1 MFSLRL
7 IIPTAETSPWEYSP
21 NALRSRRFL
30 RLADG
35 TGVILASVS
44 APGRVSAN
52 PFRLFLS
59 PASHTFTDQGSAG
72 SWRQTLCRHLEFIP
86 FVALSSAHTALPTRD
101 ALVCP
106 GCQLPLFNSRSVPG
120 PI

>member
-21 NALRSRRFL
+21 NALRSRRFP

-35 TGVILASVS
+35 TGIVLASVS

-52 PFRLFLS
+52 PFRCFSPQPHIHSLIRALLGPGGKPSADIWNSFL
-59 PASHTFTDQGSAG
+59 
-72 SWRQTLCRHLEFIP
+72 L
-86 FVALSSAHTALPTRD
+86 
-101 ALVCP
+101 
-106 GCQLPLFNSRSVPG
+106 
-120 PI
+120 